1 VCFWDTNTWKPAGS
15 SRPLAKGSV
24 AKVLFSGHGAAAFGN
39 EPCLLLVSEVRSTWQ
54 PRPRSSCGCVSCGIH
69 VPQCAQPG
77 TPHSLSGYSSHWVA
91 CAPLQ
96 ERPAVW
102 GLHPET
108 GAVDQLMAMEH
119 LIPPGQKKVAKVYT
133 AACHPLLPHLVA
145 VAANS
150 GQPTTGTVCTSWST
164 VKAGGRLAKA

>member
-1 VCFWDTNTWKPAGS
+1 M
-15 SRPLAKGSV
+15 
-24 AKVLFSGHGAAAFGN
+24 
-39 EPCLLLVSEVRSTWQ
+39 
-54 PRPRSSCGCVSCGIH
+54 
-69 VPQCAQPG
+69 
-77 TPHSLSGYSSHWVA
+77 
-91 CAPLQ
+91 
-96 ERPAVW
+96 W

-150 GQPTTGTVCTSWST
+150 GQPATGSSVHINVSCQEGDSLARAHSTFLTHGAGVAFLSFDIYDMPPVHALPLGRTSEDLVDEEGNPTQGTVRTCMKGPACGWTALSRADQWLASTSRAFT
-164 VKAGGRLAKA
+164 KLPG